1 MPTSMTLGWLFFS
14 PVLHKMWSINELED
28 VDIHV
33 GLVNDCLK
41 ENILRIFRVYFCLIW
56 NVSFSYKY

>member
-1 MPTSMTLGWLFFS
+1 
-14 PVLHKMWSINELED
+14 MWSINELED

-41 ENILRIFRVYFCLIW
+41 ENMLRILEYIFV
-56 NVSFSYKY
+56 

>member
-14 PVLHKMWSINELED
+14 LVLHKMWSINELED

-41 ENILRIFRVYFCLIW
+41 ENMLRILEYIFV
-56 NVSFSYKY
+56 